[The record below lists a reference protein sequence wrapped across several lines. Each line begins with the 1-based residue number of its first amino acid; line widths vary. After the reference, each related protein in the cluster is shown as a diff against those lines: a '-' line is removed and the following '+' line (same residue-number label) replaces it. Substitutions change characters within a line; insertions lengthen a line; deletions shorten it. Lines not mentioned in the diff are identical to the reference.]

1 MQTAAKL
8 KEMTAVNKERV
19 LVLSPGVVESLA
31 LQGSQTSL
39 CFQKQKKMNWP
50 VVTPVVFAIYVP
62 LCELRNAWAD
72 SMFT

>member
-1 MQTAAKL
+1 MRNAAKL

-39 CFQKQKKMNWP
+39 CFQNLKKLNWEKRAKL
-50 VVTPVVFAIYVP
+50 VVNLGRMMDKEGEV
-62 LCELRNAWAD
+62 
-72 SMFT
+72 M

>member
-1 MQTAAKL
+1 
-8 KEMTAVNKERV
+8 MTAVNKEQV

-39 CFQKQKKMNWP
+39 CFQKLKKLNWP
-50 VVTPVVFAIYVP
+50 AVTPVVFAIYLP
-62 LCELRNAWAD
+62 LYELRNAWVD